1 RAARWR
7 LWPQFVSLRGLWP
20 KSNCRTQTSQCLHG
34 AFSDAAR
41 RTFEP
46 CRNGLVRALGGLDR
60 DHAQQ
65 FRVCA
70 AWKCGEF
77 RREPG
82 PLPLLGSRRRGGFLV
97 LQQRQF
103 DRRGRRSGGI
113 VLLDKCT
120 GQGQGC
126 FTAKPGRTSIAFAAK
141 ARLSVNYP
149 RAREIE

>member
-1 RAARWR
+1 MHSGSGFAQPGNAANSAGNRAA
-7 LWPQFVSLRGLWP
+7 
-20 KSNCRTQTSQCLHG
+20 
-34 AFSDAAR
+34 A
-41 RTFEP
+41 
-46 CRNGLVRALGGLDR
+46 LV
-60 DHAQQ
+60 
-65 FRVCA
+65 V
-70 AWKCGEF
+70 
-77 RREPG
+77 
-82 PLPLLGSRRRGGFLV
+82 GSRRRGGFLV

-149 RAREIE
+149 SAREIETCQVVTRALQ